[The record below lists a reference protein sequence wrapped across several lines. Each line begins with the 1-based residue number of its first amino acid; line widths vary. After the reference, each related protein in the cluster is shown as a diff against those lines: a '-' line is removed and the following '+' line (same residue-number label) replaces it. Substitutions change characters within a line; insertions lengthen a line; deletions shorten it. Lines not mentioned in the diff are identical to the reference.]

1 MQLVAEAKRFAI
13 LGFRHRWKALVVAW
27 LVCALG
33 WAVVYS
39 MPNTYQASARIYAD
53 ADQVLGQALRGI
65 AIDAQTSAQVEML
78 QRTLLSRPNLERVIA
93 RTDLDLRVTGE
104 SARES
109 LVASLGRDIRIEPQT
124 RTLFV
129 IRYSDHDPQLARD
142 VVATLLNLF
151 IENAALNDR
160 QQMENARNFI
170 TQQLAAYETQL
181 REAERR
187 RAEFRTRY
195 LEILPSVELGGVSRL
210 EAARSSLS
218 QLQGQL
224 QDLRVRRE
232 RTLQE
237 IEAARAVP
245 PPAAAGGGGG
255 GRVAEEERR
264 LRELLLRYTDSHPA
278 VTAQRNLIAELRSS
292 GGGGGGGGGAAR
304 PAAATGPTSLQE
316 QLRVRLVDTE
326 AEIAS
331 MERRIRETE
340 AEITRLDAIARTAPQ
355 VQAEF
360 MNLDRDYN
368 VLLRQYEELLARR
381 ESLQVAGQARNTAD
395 RVRLE
400 VVDPP
405 TVPQNPSGPN
415 RLLFASIVLVVG
427 LGAGGGLALL
437 MVLLDRGFYTIH
449 DLRQLG
455 LPVLGAISS
464 VTPRARQALTVL
476 VFLAALSTLLVTF
489 GGLVGVGDR
498 VAERLPGLIE
508 RLPELL
514 ASLRARIPV

>member
-1 MQLVAEAKRFAI
+1 MQIVAEAKRFAI
-13 LGFRHRWKALVVAW
+13 LGFRHRWKALIVAW

-33 WAVVYS
+33 WAFVYT
-39 MPNTYQASARIYAD
+39 MPNTYQASARIHAD
-53 ADQVLGQALRGI
+53 ADQVLAATLRNI
-65 AIDAQTSAQVEML
+65 AIDAQPAAQVDLL

-93 RTDLDLRVTGE
+93 RTDLDLRAPDVA
-104 SARES
+104 AREG
-109 LVASLGRDIRIEPQT
+109 LVNALARQIRIEPQT
-124 RTLFV
+124 RTLFA

-160 QQMENARNFI
+160 QQMENARNFV

-195 LEILPSVELGGVSRL
+195 LEILPNADLGGISRL
-210 EAARSSLS
+210 EAARGALA

-224 QDLRVRRE
+224 LDLRVRRD

-255 GRVAEEERR
+255 RVAEEERR
-264 LRELLLRYTDSHPA
+264 LRELLLRYTESHPA
-278 VTAQRNLIAELRSS
+278 VAAQRNLIAELRA
-292 GGGGGGGGGAAR
+292 GGGGGAAR
-304 PAAATGPTSLQE
+304 PAGPAGPTGPTPLQE
-316 QLRVRLVDTE
+316 ALRVRLVDTE
-326 AEIAS
+326 AEIS
-331 MERRIRETE
+331 SFERRIRETE

-368 VLLRQYEELLARR
+368 VLLRQYEELLGRR

-405 TVPQNPSGPN
+405 TVPQIPSGPN
-415 RLLFASIVLVVG
+415 RMLFASVVLVAG
-427 LGAGGGLALL
+427 LGAGGALALL

-476 VFLAALSTLLVTF
+476 VFLVGLSTLIVTY
-489 GGLVGVGDR
+489 GGLVGAGDK
-498 VAERLPGLIE
+498 VAERLPELMDRLPGLI
-508 RLPELL
+508 